1 MGVSDVLAT
10 TMAILRNRGIGLV
23 GIWLAF
29 LVLVIILGAVAFG
42 VIGAGALAAG
52 GMGMSGD
59 GLGAGL
65 GLGMLGAM
73 LVFYLAYI
81 LIYMAQSLAMAH
93 YASPLVEPDIGTSFS
108 AGFRGALTMVGVT
121 VLLLIVYFAV
131 ALVMGL
137 ASAALS
143 SVGDL
148 LGAGFAILILPVAI
162 YLMCRLSIL
171 LPVVAVDGVRNP
183 VTAIGRTWAL
193 TRGNAL
199 AIFLSLLA
207 FVVVAI
213 VVFGVMFVFFAG
225 SMQGLESSMATG
237 AGPGAAISGMLG
249 GAGMVFVW
257 KFLLKPLGGAW
268 GIYELL
274 PAFIFSSI
282 VIIVV
287 SLLTKKPDEA
297 IQKEFDSVSVKA

>member
-1 MGVSDVLAT
+1 MGEIMGVSDVLAT
-10 TMAILRNRGIGLV
+10 TVAMLRSRGIGMI

-52 GMGMSGD
+52 GLGVSGE

-65 GLGMLGAM
+65 GFGMLGVM

-93 YASPLVEPDIGTSFS
+93 YASPLVEPDMGTSFS
-108 AGFRGALTMVGVT
+108 VGFRGALTMLGVT

-131 ALVMGL
+131 AMVMGL
-137 ASAALS
+137 AGAALS

-148 LGAGFAILILPVAI
+148 VGAGFAILMLPVAI

-207 FVVVAI
+207 FLVAA
-213 VVFGVMFVFFAG
+213 VAVFGVMFVFFAG
-225 SMQGLESSMATG
+225 SMQSLESSMAG
-237 AGPGAAISGMLG
+237 GSGAALGGMLG
-249 GAGMVFVW
+249 MLLVLILVGLVFAAAGAALMSAIHSKLSDRGT
-257 KFLLKPLGGAW
+257 
-268 GIYELL
+268 E
-274 PAFIFSSI
+274 
-282 VIIVV
+282 
-287 SLLTKKPDEA
+287 SLSRT
-297 IQKEFDSVSVKA
+297 FG